1 MALRNLHSKQHKV
14 DEEALKQQELLYIQ
28 DLQLQ
33 QLEHKYNRME
43 GERTD
48 DELIVLNNKIKV
60 HVQYMYDEFSYFIIN
75 IFHVV
80 CVYKVKVHV
89 HVSF

>member
-60 HVQYMYDEFSYFIIN
+60 
-75 IFHVV
+75 
-80 CVYKVKVHV
+80 
-89 HVSF
+89 

>member
-1 MALRNLHSKQHKV
+1 M
-14 DEEALKQQELLYIQ
+14 Q

-48 DELIVLNNKIKV
+48 DELVALNNKIKV
-60 HVQYMYDEFSYFIIN
+60 SIIRIYN
-75 IFHVV
+75 LIRVPV
-80 CVYKVKVHV
+80 TG
-89 HVSF
+89 